1 MKAEINS
8 IAIYGSRARKDYD
21 IHSDNDLLIVADSF
35 DKKYDIELMYNNLGY
50 SCSAYTFDKLKI
62 LSDKK
67 ALFVQHLKQDAK
79 ILKDDDNRL
88 NFILDNYTPKENY
101 NEEITETINY
111 FEITKFIP
119 DTVEGI
125 GWAFDVIAIGLRNY
139 NILQL
144 ANHKIYEFSLPR
156 ILNSSKSIFNLTEDE
171 ITTLVNTRIAK
182 KNFREKYY
190 SQLPSKKE
198 LIKTINIL
206 EKRYSISIS
215 PTFLPAKIF
224 NEYAFDKVY
233 NSKEF
238 TAYQKLRLFE
248 AFIMTSPLIKDSL
261 LREKCRRII
270 ESPKFYASSFND
282 QNYIDNLLIE
292 IINVK

>member
-1 MKAEINS
+1 MKIEINS
-8 IAIYGSRARKDYD
+8 IAIYGSKARKDYD

-35 DKKYDIELMYNNLGY
+35 DKKYDIEMFYNKMGY
-50 SCSAYTFDKLKI
+50 SCSAYTFDKLKL

-67 ALFVQHLKQDAK
+67 ALFIQHLKQDAK
-79 ILKDDDNRL
+79 ILKDNNNRL
-88 NFILDNYTPKENY
+88 SSILDNYSPKDNY
-101 NEEITETINY
+101 NDEINETIHY
-111 FEITKFIP
+111 FELIKFIP

-144 ANHKIYEFSLPR
+144 ANHKIYEFSLPS
-156 ILNSSKSIFNLTEDE
+156 ILNSSKGLFNLTDDD
-171 ITTLVNTRIAK
+171 IKTLVKTRIAK

-190 SQLPSKKE
+190 HHLPSKHQ

-215 PTFLPAKIF
+215 PIFLPTKAF
-224 NEYAFDKVY
+224 NQYAFDKVY
-233 NSKEF
+233 NSSHF

-248 AFIMTSPLIKDSL
+248 AFIITNEIIKDSL

-282 QNYIDNLLIE
+282 QNYIENLLIE